1 MGKENFS
8 SINYSIWFDERISC
22 FLKVLFMQYDIVQLN
37 EMLVPEL
44 RDLAEEMRVPGFKK
58 LTKKELVYKILDQQ
72 ALAGVASEKVV
83 SPLVTPPVNP
93 KPEQFRIDF
102 DKVEETSVSQS
113 VPPVVD
119 VKDKEVT
126 VDITPPKEESLPTEE
141 EKREGPRELQ
151 RVRRVNPTQESLPL
165 TDNKLNR
172 REFPSVRRISPGRE
186 SSQEGSTSLPDKRD
200 FTSARRNVENSPSEN
215 KSLDIEND
223 GRNHNSLSNSE
234 H

>member
-93 KPEQFRIDF
+93 KPEQLGHPI
-102 DKVEETSVSQS
+102 
-113 VPPVVD
+113 
-119 VKDKEVT
+119 
-126 VDITPPKEESLPTEE
+126 L
-141 EKREGPRELQ
+141 
-151 RVRRVNPTQESLPL
+151 
-165 TDNKLNR
+165 
-172 REFPSVRRISPGRE
+172 
-186 SSQEGSTSLPDKRD
+186 
-200 FTSARRNVENSPSEN
+200 A
-215 KSLDIEND
+215 
-223 GRNHNSLSNSE
+223 
-234 H
+234 